1 MILILKRKR
10 DNSESS
16 NSDDDSLSDGNIS
29 GNISGNIYLVYYFL
43 EDEVKDNLILI
54 SSNEND
60 SKHLKK
66 SNTAPIRENKKGL
79 MKSNDEKD
87 NSIVN

>member
-43 EDEVKDNLILI
+43 EEEVKDNLILI
-54 SSNEND
+54 SSKD
-60 SKHLKK
+60 SKHSKK
-66 SNTAPIRENKKGL
+66 SNTPPIKENKKGL